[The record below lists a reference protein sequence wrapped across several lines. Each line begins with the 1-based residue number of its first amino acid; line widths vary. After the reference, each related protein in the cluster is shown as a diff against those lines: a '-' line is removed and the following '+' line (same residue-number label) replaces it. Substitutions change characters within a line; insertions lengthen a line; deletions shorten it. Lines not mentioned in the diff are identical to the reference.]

1 MRNANGGL
9 SYWRNPIYPV
19 YDENGDYY
27 LTNASDF
34 SHPMAI
40 TDLQKN
46 ETKSLDVISSVALE
60 WQLFPFLKLTSQLN
74 SKFGKSVSDRYYP
87 KKYTEAGEF
96 SNGQAEIENWEG
108 HNLVS
113 ETFANF
119 QKKFDKHDIGAMV
132 GYSYEYYM
140 SRSSGLTGKDFV
152 NEALGNEN
160 MGAGNPE
167 KNEIWNGYSDN
178 KP

>member
-1 MRNANGGL
+1 MLMVAC

-74 SKFGKSVSDRYYP
+74 YKFGKSVSDRYYP

-96 SNGQAEIENWEG
+96 SNGQ
-108 HNLVS
+108 
-113 ETFANF
+113 
-119 QKKFDKHDIGAMV
+119 Q
-132 GYSYEYYM
+132 
-140 SRSSGLTGKDFV
+140 R
-152 NEALGNEN
+152 
-160 MGAGNPE
+160 
-167 KNEIWNGYSDN
+167 
-178 KP
+178 